1 MYIKLFNECLKE
13 FFEEL
18 KQVFPEFKQKIDD
31 IYTFDNI
38 ENNNKYLKFFY
49 KNAKKY
55 SDLISTKNE
64 MLFSEGIVLLKG
76 IDFNFIWNSNI
87 SDGTK
92 DSIWKYIQL
101 LYSRAHIC
109 LNEEKSKKTAKDVL
123 NKKIDYSKLTEEE
136 KAFASILDKINF
148 ENIDDNEEQE
158 ENGDNS
164 NDLLNNLFGN
174 LGENFMNE
182 NFAEELMGTEIG
194 KLAEEIAGEVN
205 PEDININ
212 DLLSG
217 ITGNNKTGNADNFNN
232 LIGNITN
239 KVVSKLQNSNVNEDK
254 ITTEAN
260 DIINK
265 LSNNA
270 PNTNNF
276 DVSNILNNDGEV
288 PDIDFSNILNM
299 FSKKDLSNL
308 NKFTKVIE
316 NQNNT
321 PVKDRLKKKLEKK
334 KNNKKEKTSDEIL
347 DEALKEI

>member
-18 KQVFPEFKQKIDD
+18 KEVFPEFKQKIDD
-31 IYTFDNI
+31 IYVFDNI
-38 ENNNKYLKFFY
+38 EKNNKYLNFFY

-87 SDGTK
+87 SQSTK
-92 DSIWKYIQL
+92 ESIWKYLQL

-109 LNEEKSKKTAKDVL
+109 LNEVESKKTAKDVI
-123 NKKIDYSKLTEEE
+123 NKNVDYNKLSDEE

-148 ENIDDNEEQE
+148 DNIDDDEDNQGHVNDGNE
-158 ENGDNS
+158 
-164 NDLLNNLFGN
+164 LLSNLFGG
-174 LGENFMNE
+174 LGENFMAE

-194 KLAEEIAGEVN
+194 KLAEEIAG
-205 PEDININ
+205 DINPKDIDIN

-217 ITGNNKTGNADNFNN
+217 ITGNNGNPENFNN

-239 KVVSKLQNSNVNEDK
+239 KVVSKLQNSDVNEDK

-260 DIINK
+260 NIIK
-265 LSNNA
+265 KISNNQ
-270 PNTNNF
+270 NLNNF
-276 DVSNILNNDGEV
+276 DVSGMLDGDDNN
-288 PDIDFSNILNM
+288 PQFDFSSILNM
-299 FSKKDLSNL
+299 FSKKDLNNIS
-308 NKFTKVIE
+308 KFSKVIE
-316 NQNNT
+316 TQSDT
-321 PVKDRLKKKLEKK
+321 PVKNRLKKKLEKK
-334 KNNKKEKTSDEIL
+334 NAYKEKTPDEIL
-347 DEALKEI
+347 DQALKEI